1 MTSAF
6 LFPSWGT
13 QNTLAGHQ
21 KDLQHCKGGSNG
33 AGHRGGADG
42 EGQGLMQRGCGEEAV
57 SCGLGEPSPTA
68 WVPEGR
74 AVAPQGI
81 RPPAY
86 IKAAPLDFHERY
98 QLPKALSALT
108 YFVTQ
113 SRSL

>member
-1 MTSAF
+1 M
-6 LFPSWGT
+6 
-13 QNTLAGHQ
+13 
-21 KDLQHCKGGSNG
+21 
-33 AGHRGGADG
+33 
-42 EGQGLMQRGCGEEAV
+42 GLGIEVVWLEQVRDRCREAVGEEAV

-86 IKAAPLDFHERY
+86 IKAAALDFHERY